1 MEIKLAEGEGFEP
14 PEALPPQRFSSSRT
28 GVRIYAPTFVLISN
42 RNLWVRHQLPTS
54 VRERSGCRHS
64 VAAQGTANGI
74 GRCPRAYVG
83 GHEILTGDGHESDH
97 WRPRELTTGGHE
109 T

>member
-1 MEIKLAEGEGFEP
+1 MSAPMEIKLAEGEGFEP

-74 GRCPRAYVG
+74 GR
-83 GHEILTGDGHESDH
+83 
-97 WRPRELTTGGHE
+97 
-109 T
+109 